1 LRRFL
6 VYLIALCTFFA
17 FFSPNAA
24 IFASSVNKK
33 IIVIDAGHGGWDPG
47 KVGKN
52 DELEKDIN
60 LIIAERLQMLLELGG
75 ATVFLT
81 RATDVALGDTKNTD
95 LKARTTMPTDM
106 QAHIFVSI
114 HQNAFPSDK
123 VKGAQAFYFDG
134 SDEGK
139 RLAEAI
145 QERIRS
151 YLDVSNRK
159 EAKAHSDYF
168 VLKKSATP
176 AVLVECG
183 FLTNSEELR
192 LLVDENYQ
200 ERMAWAIYMG
210 ILDYFKVLESNSDSN
225 SSSN

>member
-1 LRRFL
+1 MRRFF
-6 VYLIALCTFFA
+6 VYLIALCTFFT

-24 IFASSVNKK
+24 AFASSVNKK
-33 IIVIDAGHGGWDPG
+33 VIVVDAGHGGWDPG

-52 DELEKDIN
+52 DEQEKDIN
-60 LIIAERLQMLLELGG
+60 LVIAERLQMLLELGG

-81 RATDVALGDTKNTD
+81 RATDVALGDSKNAD
-95 LKARTTMPTDM
+95 LKARTAMPTDM

-114 HQNAFPSDK
+114 HQNAFPSEK

-134 SDEGK
+134 SAEGK

-145 QERIRS
+145 QGRICS

-159 EAKAHSDYF
+159 EAKAHADYF

-183 FLTNSEELR
+183 FLTNPEELR
-192 LLVDENYQ
+192 LLAEENYQ
-200 ERMAWAIYMG
+200 ERMAWAIYLG
-210 ILDYFKVLESNSDSN
+210 ILDYFKVRESN
-225 SSSN
+225 